1 MGGSGRFATQKETYN
16 SYVTKELNIQLS
28 PAAGYFFADKFA
40 GGLRGKVIYEKVEFN
55 GGVSNSTQL
64 GIGPFLRYY
73 FLNTENRFNLFAE
86 SAYQYMYSSRN
97 YGAGIDRSN
106 DFTLSVGPVIYL
118 NETLGIEGAIN
129 GELYNYVGASI
140 RSITFFFSLGFQIH
154 LEKENSQ

>member
-73 FLNTENRFNLFAE
+73 FLNTENRINVFAE
-86 SAYQYMYSSRN
+86 SAYQYLFSTGSH
-97 YGAGIDRSN
+97 GAWHQNTNAIS
-106 DFTLSVGPVIYL
+106 LSAGPVIYL
-118 NETLGIEGAIN
+118 NSNVGIECTIN
-129 GELYNYVGASI
+129 YESSNRTSNNATNMRFESFFVGI
-140 RSITFFFSLGFQIH
+140 GFQIH
-154 LEKENSQ
+154 FE